1 MTTTTLSYNLS
12 DPDDR
17 REHRQAL
24 DAPQY
29 VRAIRELDDWLREC
43 VRHRE
48 GKDDDGGAVD
58 ADVCRQRLWAI
69 VGDLGVRLWDDEQ
82 P

>member
-1 MTTTTLSYNLS
+1 MTTATLRYNLA

-17 REHRQAL
+17 TAHRQAL

-29 VRAIRELDDWLREC
+29 VRAIREYDEWLRAC
-43 VRHRE
+43 VKYRE
-48 GKDDDGGAVD
+48 GHDEDGGAVD

-69 VGDLGVRLWDDEQ
+69 VGGLGVRLWDDEQ